1 MACHILHLAVPAAA
15 EPLHEARL
23 VLGEVDSRDG
33 DRIES
38 QLAPP
43 ALHALFDRRLF
54 DHGIHAEMVSLNGFL
69 PDETATL
76 ALGAAMAPALEPG
89 MIVYLSGEL
98 GAGKTTLVRGIVRAL
113 GYPGPVKSPT
123 YTLVELY
130 KLSRLDLHHFDF
142 YRFRDPR
149 EWIDAGFRE
158 SFNGRTVSLIEWPER
173 AAGMLPPADL
183 EVVLEL
189 HGEGRNAAL
198 TSRSLK
204 GQKLLTL
211 LVSRYTFPSS
221 ASSA

>member
-1 MACHILHLAVPAAA
+1 MLRA
-15 EPLHEARL
+15 
-23 VLGEVDSRDG
+23 
-33 DRIES
+33 
-38 QLAPP
+38 
-43 ALHALFDRRLF
+43 
-54 DHGIHAEMVSLNGFL
+54 FL
-69 PDETATL
+69 PDEAATL
-76 ALGAAMAPALEPG
+76 ALGAALAQSLEPG
-89 MIVYLSGEL
+89 LTIYLRGEL
-98 GAGKTTLVRGIVRAL
+98 GAGKTTLVRGVLRAL
-113 GYPGPVKSPT
+113 GHPGPVKSPT
-123 YTLVELY
+123 YTLVEVY
-130 KLSRLDLHHFDF
+130 EVSRLHLHHFDF
-142 YRFRDPR
+142 YRFREPR

-211 LVSRYTFPSS
+211 IASRYTFPSS

>member
-1 MACHILHLAVPAAA
+1 MRKFTRA
-15 EPLHEARL
+15 
-23 VLGEVDSRDG
+23 
-33 DRIES
+33 
-38 QLAPP
+38 
-43 ALHALFDRRLF
+43 F
-54 DHGIHAEMVSLNGFL
+54 
-69 PDETATL
+69 
-76 ALGAAMAPALEPG
+76 
-89 MIVYLSGEL
+89 VYLSGEL

-113 GYPGPVKSPT
+113 GHPGPVKSPT
-123 YTLVELY
+123 YALVELY

-198 TSRSLK
+198 TSHSLK

-211 LVSRYTFPSS
+211 LASRYAFPSS